1 MASGRFAEV
10 RTPLILS
17 ILMVLMTQVGY
28 LDSMNTL
35 PGDEEPLEDTTDVL
49 ETGGQGSANYSLGQS
64 TYGEAFALNTAIEPI
79 TFEYRENSDA
89 ATIYGN
95 GSLWTVN
102 QPSNFIGRS
111 IAIGNGNFSVGDGV
125 FFFDNGKCAI
135 SMHNTSNGTT
145 WEAFS
150 ISSCSNSWPYSVF
163 KKESF
168 FVSGEHFL
176 FQLYRG
182 SSSEQIWAHNISN
195 GTSWRI
201 GGAVSYTHL
210 TLPTIYSV

>member
-1 MASGRFAEV
+1 
-10 RTPLILS
+10 
-17 ILMVLMTQVGY
+17 
-28 LDSMNTL
+28 
-35 PGDEEPLEDTTDVL
+35 
-49 ETGGQGSANYSLGQS
+49 GSANYSLGQS
-64 TYGEAFALNTAIEPI
+64 THGEALALNTAIEPI

-89 ATIYGN
+89 ATLYGN

-111 IAIGNGNFSVGDGV
+111 IAKGNGNFIVGDGV

-150 ISSCSNSWPYSVF
+150 FSSCSDSWPYSVF

-176 FQLYRG
+176 FQIYRG
-182 SSSEQIWAHNISN
+182 SDSEQIWAHNISN

-201 GGAVSYTHL
+201 GGGAFSDTSGYLRSQDELFQHGNDFWFWGFESGSRSQL
-210 TLPTIYSV
+210 YR